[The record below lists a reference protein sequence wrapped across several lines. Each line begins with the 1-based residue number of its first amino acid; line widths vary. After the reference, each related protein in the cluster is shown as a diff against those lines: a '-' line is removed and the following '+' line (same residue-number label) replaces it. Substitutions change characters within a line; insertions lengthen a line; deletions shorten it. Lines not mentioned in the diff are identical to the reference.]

1 MTLLVILYFMKFC
14 VISDR
19 VTVSERPLTLDVL
32 CNIIDDSTQYHCNL
46 SLNMQFG
53 LLCLSKVKRIAF
65 FYYAA
70 SKQIKQIIKECN
82 KNFFKVSI
90 FEEDNFKPEENL
102 H

>member
-1 MTLLVILYFMKFC
+1 MKFC

-46 SLNMQFG
+46 SLNIQFG
-53 LLCLSKVKRIAF
+53 LLCQKSKEFFFF
-65 FYYAA
+65 FYNAA

-82 KNFFKVSI
+82 INFFKVSI